1 MSSRAASFI
10 HNTFVVE
17 GDEAEKMAAELRGLV
32 EAKSGDVNTVDIE
45 RLAVRVFG
53 ARYQW
58 RSDSVKRE
66 WQARKDATITS
77 YNELI
82 DSSKAWYRR

>member
-10 HNTFVVE
+10 HNTFVVDR
-17 GDEAEKMAAELRGLV
+17 DEAEKMAADLQSAV

-45 RLAVRVFG
+45 RLAVSVFG
-53 ARYQW
+53 GRYKW
-58 RSDSVKRE
+58 RGDSVKRE
-66 WQARKDATITS
+66 WQSRQDATITS
-77 YNELI
+77 YNELL